1 MLTNRQLQAD
11 LTGILEILPEDK
23 IVELIDFAR
32 FLTNQ
37 YSRKTESAIDKS
49 SLLLQQNAL
58 NHIWDNPEE
67 DIYELES
74 K

>member
-1 MLTNRQLQAD
+1 MLTRRQYQTD
-11 LTGILEILPEDK
+11 LTKMLEMLPEDK
-23 IVELIDFAR
+23 IVELVDFAR

-37 YSRKTESAIDKS
+37 YSKKAESAIDKS

-67 DIYELES
+67 DIYEL
-74 K
+74 